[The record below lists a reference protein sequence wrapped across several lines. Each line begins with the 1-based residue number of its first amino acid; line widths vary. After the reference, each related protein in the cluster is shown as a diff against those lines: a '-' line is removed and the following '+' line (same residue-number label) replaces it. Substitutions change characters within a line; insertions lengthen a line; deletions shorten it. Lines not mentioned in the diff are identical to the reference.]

1 MTGHASFAIFPLRSL
16 LLVTIEEEIADI
28 EVTHLLDQLCQQV
41 QRGRVHGVIVDMQ
54 RVEVLDSYMAHHLET
69 MAAALRLLDATMV
82 VAGLSVPVVMTL
94 VDFGIELVGLA
105 FARDVEM
112 AADMLEAGGGH
123 EEISLPF

>member
-1 MTGHASFAIFPLRSL
+1 MTGHASFTIFPLRSL
-16 LLVTIEEEIADI
+16 LLVTIAEEIADS

-41 QRGRVHGVIVDMQ
+41 QRGRVRGVIVDMQ
-54 RVEVLDSYMAHHLET
+54 RVEVVDSYMAHHLET

-112 AADMLEAGGGH
+112 AADMLEAGGY

>member
-1 MTGHASFAIFPLRSL
+1 MTGHASFTIFPLRSL
-16 LLVTIEEEIADI
+16 LLVTIAEEIADS

-41 QRGRVHGVIVDMQ
+41 QRGRVRGVIVDMR
-54 RVEVLDSYMAHHLET
+54 RVEVVDSYMAHHLET

-112 AADMLEAGGGH
+112 AADMLEAGGY